1 MSKEYNRLWVFGDS
15 YSTPDVCVSP
25 QESFWGLTASALGV
39 DTVVN
44 CSRSKI
50 SFDSVCQMLI
60 GEQQRYN
67 FEQDFFVIGLPP
79 LERITI
85 FDDYKDTA
93 LVSSVFD
100 TKTWQAQPSNVAS
113 HHGLVNLQYKEL
125 DRLSVLISDRSWI
138 ETQVLRQI
146 FLITQWLDSCDA
158 NYIIVNLS
166 KNLDPNNHWG
176 PSQYILDYCVN
187 HNRCKLF
194 DGSMY
199 DVNLNINRPADYDNF
214 GWHGHHGPAGNRHFF
229 ETSVKDKL
237 C

>member
-1 MSKEYNRLWVFGDS
+1 MLKNYNRLWVFGDS

-25 QESFWGLTASALGV
+25 EQSFWGLAAVTLSV
-39 DTVVN
+39 NSVIN
-44 CSRSKI
+44 CSRPKL

-60 GEQQRYN
+60 GEQQRYD
-67 FEQDFFVIGLPP
+67 FDRDFFIIGLPP
-79 LERITI
+79 LERITV

-93 LVSSVFD
+93 LASSIFD
-100 TKTWQAQPSNVAS
+100 TKTWQAETSDVAS

-125 DRLSVLISDRSWI
+125 DRLSILISDRSWI

-146 FLITQWLDSCDA
+146 FLITQWLDSCKA
-158 NYIIVNLS
+158 NYVIVNLS
-166 KNLDPNNHWG
+166 KNLDPDNRWG
-176 PSQYILDYCVN
+176 PSQFILDYCIN
-187 HNRCKLF
+187 HRRCKLF

-214 GWHGHHGPAGNRHFF
+214 GWHGHHGPVGNMHFF
-229 ETSVKDKL
+229 ETTVKDKL

>member
-1 MSKEYNRLWVFGDS
+1 MLKNYNRLWVFGDS

-25 QESFWGLTASALGV
+25 EQSFWGLAAVTLSV
-39 DTVVN
+39 NSVIN
-44 CSRSKI
+44 CSRPKL

-60 GEQQRYN
+60 GEQQRYD
-67 FEQDFFVIGLPP
+67 FDRDFFIIGLPP
-79 LERITI
+79 LERITV

-93 LVSSVFD
+93 LASSIFD
-100 TKTWQAQPSNVAS
+100 TKTWQAETSDVVS

-125 DRLSVLISDRSWI
+125 DKLSILISDRSWI

-146 FLITQWLDSCDA
+146 FLITQWLDSCKA
-158 NYIIVNLS
+158 NYVIVNLS
-166 KNLDPNNHWG
+166 KNLDPDNRWG
-176 PSQYILDYCVN
+176 PSQFILDYCIN
-187 HNRCKLF
+187 HRRCKLF

-214 GWHGHHGPAGNRHFF
+214 GWHGHHGPVGNMHFF
-229 ETSVKDKL
+229 ETTVKDKL

>member
-1 MSKEYNRLWVFGDS
+1 VFGDS
-15 YSTPDVCVSP
+15 HSTPNVCVTP
-25 QESFWGLTASALGV
+25 NESFWGLTASALGV
-39 DTVVN
+39 DTVIN
-44 CSRSKI
+44 CSRPKI

-67 FEQDFFVIGLPP
+67 FDQDFFVIGLPP
-79 LERITI
+79 LERITV

-113 HHGLVNLQYKEL
+113 HHGLINLQYKEL

-146 FLITQWLDSCDA
+146 FLITKWLDSCNA
-158 NYIIVNLS
+158 NYIVVNLS

-176 PSQYILDYCVN
+176 PSQCILDYCIA

-214 GWHGHHGPAGNRHFF
+214 GWWGHHGPAGNRHFF

>member
-1 MSKEYNRLWVFGDS
+1 MLKNYNRLWVFGDS

-25 QESFWGLTASALGV
+25 EQSFWGLAAVTLSV
-39 DTVVN
+39 NSVIN
-44 CSRSKI
+44 CSRPKL

-60 GEQQRYN
+60 GEQQRYD
-67 FEQDFFVIGLPP
+67 FDRDFFIIGLPP
-79 LERITI
+79 LERITV

-93 LVSSVFD
+93 LASSIFD
-100 TKTWQAQPSNVAS
+100 TKTWQAETSDVAS

-125 DRLSVLISDRSWI
+125 DKLSILISDRSWI

-146 FLITQWLDSCDA
+146 FLITQWLDSCKA
-158 NYIIVNLS
+158 NYVIVNLS
-166 KNLDPNNHWG
+166 KNLDPDNRWG
-176 PSQYILDYCVN
+176 PSQFILDYCIN
-187 HNRCKLF
+187 HRRCKLF

-214 GWHGHHGPAGNRHFF
+214 GWHGHHGPVGNMHFF
-229 ETSVKDKL
+229 ETTVKDKL

>member
-1 MSKEYNRLWVFGDS
+1 LSKEYNRLWVFGDS
-15 YSTPDVCVSP
+15 YSTPDFCVP
-25 QESFWGLTASALGV
+25 PKESFWGLAASALSV
-39 DTVVN
+39 DTIIN
-44 CSRSKI
+44 CSRPKI
-50 SFDSVCQMLI
+50 SFDSVCQILI

-67 FEQDFFVIGLPP
+67 FDQDFFVIGLPP
-79 LERITI
+79 LERITV
-85 FDDYKDTA
+85 FDNFKDTA

-100 TKTWQAQPSNVAS
+100 TKTWQAQPSNVTS
-113 HHGLVNLQYKEL
+113 HHGLINLQYKEL
-125 DRLSVLISDRSWI
+125 DRLSVLISDRSWV
-138 ETQVLRQI
+138 ETQVLRQV
-146 FLITQWLDSCDA
+146 FLITKWLDSCDA

-166 KNLDPNNHWG
+166 KNLDPGNHWG
-176 PSQYILDYCVN
+176 PSQYILDYCVT

-199 DVNLNINRPADYDNF
+199 DVNLNINRPADYDKH

>member
-25 QESFWGLTASALGV
+25 QESFWGLTARELSV
-39 DTVVN
+39 DTVIN
-44 CSRSKI
+44 CSRPKI
-50 SFDSVCQMLI
+50 SFDSVCQMLV

-67 FEQDFFVIGLPP
+67 FDQDFFVIGLPP
-79 LERITI
+79 LERITV

-113 HHGLVNLQYKEL
+113 HHGLINLQYKEL

-146 FLITQWLDSCDA
+146 FLITKWLDSCKA

-176 PSQYILDYCVN
+176 PSQYILDYCVA
-187 HNRCKLF
+187 HARCKIF

-199 DVNLNINRPADYDNF
+199 DVNLNINQPADYDNF

>member
-1 MSKEYNRLWVFGDS
+1 MFGDS

-25 QESFWGLTASALGV
+25 EQSFWGLAAVTLSV
-39 DTVVN
+39 NSVIN
-44 CSRSKI
+44 CSRPKL

-60 GEQQRYN
+60 GEQQRYD
-67 FEQDFFVIGLPP
+67 FDRDFFIVGLPP
-79 LERITI
+79 LERITV

-93 LVSSVFD
+93 LASSIFD
-100 TKTWQAQPSNVAS
+100 TKTWQAETSNVAS

-125 DRLSVLISDRSWI
+125 DRLSILISDRSWI

-146 FLITQWLDSCDA
+146 FLITQWLDSCKA
-158 NYIIVNLS
+158 NYVIVNLS
-166 KNLDPNNHWG
+166 KNLDPDNRWG
-176 PSQYILDYCVN
+176 PSQFILDYCIN
-187 HNRCKLF
+187 HRRCKLF

-214 GWHGHHGPAGNRHFF
+214 GWHGHHGPVGNMHFF
-229 ETSVKDKL
+229 ETTVKDKL